1 MNRFEDIEQDCHDA
15 LLRQGQR
22 SNYAFESGYYK
33 AQTKILC
40 QEVEFLKQELE
51 STIQQVKDV
60 LKDMA

>member
-22 SNYAFESGYYK
+22 NNYAFESGYYK

-40 QEVEFLKQELE
+40 QEVEYLKQELE
-51 STIQQVKDV
+51 STIQQIKEITR
-60 LKDMA
+60 DMV

>member
-1 MNRFEDIEQDCHDA
+1 MSRFEDIEQDCNDA

-22 SNYAFESGYYK
+22 NNYAFESGYYK

-60 LKDMA
+60 LKDLA

>member
-1 MNRFEDIEQDCHDA
+1 MTRFENIEQDCHDA

-40 QEVEFLKQELE
+40 QEVEYLKQELE
-51 STIQQVKDV
+51 STIQQIKDV
-60 LKDMA
+60 MKDLA

>member
-1 MNRFEDIEQDCHDA
+1 MSRFESIEQDCHDA

-40 QEVEFLKQELE
+40 QEVEYLKQELE
-51 STIQQVKDV
+51 STIQQIKDV
-60 LKDMA
+60 MKDLA

>member
-1 MNRFEDIEQDCHDA
+1 MSRFEDIEQDCNDA
-15 LLRQGQR
+15 LLRQGQK

-33 AQTKILC
+33 AQTQILC

-60 LKDMA
+60 LKDLA

>member
-1 MNRFEDIEQDCHDA
+1 MSRFEDIEQDCQDA
-15 LLRQGQR
+15 LLRQGQK

-33 AQTKILC
+33 AQTQILC
-40 QEVEFLKQELE
+40 REVEFLQQELE

>member
-1 MNRFEDIEQDCHDA
+1 MSRFEDIEQDCHDA

-51 STIQQVKDV
+51 STIQQIKDV
-60 LKDMA
+60 MKDLA

>member
-1 MNRFEDIEQDCHDA
+1 MNRFENIEQDCHDA

-51 STIQQVKDV
+51 STIQQIKDV
-60 LKDMA
+60 MKDLA